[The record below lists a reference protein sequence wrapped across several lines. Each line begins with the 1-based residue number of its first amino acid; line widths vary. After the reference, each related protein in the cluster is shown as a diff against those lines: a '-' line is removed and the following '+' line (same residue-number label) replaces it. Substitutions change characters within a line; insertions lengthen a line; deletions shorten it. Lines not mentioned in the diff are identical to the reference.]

1 MKTIETINTI
11 CKTDASLYRAKRDY
25 LLSNIKTLDSIV
37 RDAIDN
43 GGKVRDAVKE
53 FVKQVGSDA
62 AVQTVASLV
71 NRSAWDGRISS
82 ANANWAKDVEES
94 WDEDAMVRM
103 GAYCKM
109 HMAHLDQT
117 ADYIRRSLDEL
128 AAEIEAERE
137 ESKQTD
143 ATIHESELDEAVCEE
158 VQKELDAE
166 RDGFTITKNEQFGS
180 VEVSFNEK
188 PSAEIRDAL
197 KLLRFRWHGQ
207 RGIWYG
213 YRDEETVRAAIMSA
227 NPDLKKG
234 EAKQTKT
241 AKAKKPEKVNKFGVK
256 VGDFFSASWGYE
268 QTNADFFQVVALV
281 GESSVRVREVNPP
294 IIEDKATGPMACY
307 RVYDIRNT
315 GELLPPSPSSV
326 FIKDQERGDL
336 KRLKSYN
343 EDNSFPQF
351 FLDSFAN
358 AHYCGGD
365 TKKMYESWYY

>member
-1 MKTIETINTI
+1 MKTIETINTL
-11 CKTDASLYRAKRDY
+11 CQQDASLYRAKRDY

-82 ANANWAKDVEES
+82 ANANWAKAVEES

-143 ATIHESELDEAVCEE
+143 ATIPEADLDEAVCEE
-158 VQKELDAE
+158 AQKELDREEELRHLFDAA
-166 RDGFTITKNEQFGS
+166 K
-180 VEVSFNEK
+180 EVIWDRYEH
-188 PSAEIRDAL
+188 A
-197 KLLRFRWHGQ
+197 KLEME
-207 RGIWYG
+207 GIYDYHQAVLSDVIEYIWQEEPWKECND
-213 YRDEETVRAAIMSA
+213 RDELSDKLNDDLWTVDSVTGNGSGSYTFSR
-227 NPDLKKG
+227 
-234 EAKQTKT
+234 
-241 AKAKKPEKVNKFGVK
+241 AKAEEFLRG
-256 VGDFFSASWGYE
+256 
-268 QTNADFFQVVALV
+268 NADLIQEMASEFEMDDGEIGRRFMASDWEWFDVSIRCYLLSWAIQYALDLLQDGLYKEVA
-281 GESSVRVREVNPP
+281 
-294 IIEDKATGPMACY
+294 
-307 RVYDIRNT
+307 
-315 GELLPPSPSSV
+315 
-326 FIKDQERGDL
+326 
-336 KRLKSYN
+336 
-343 EDNSFPQF
+343 
-351 FLDSFAN
+351 
-358 AHYCGGD
+358 
-365 TKKMYESWYY
+365 